1 MAVYKLSGTSVKN
14 GRTEYSS
21 FLAGNPAYTPPTY
34 YESIATVTVG
44 SGGSSSISFTSI
56 PATYTHLQIR
66 YMTLFSQANYAGY
79 IQFNSDTAS
88 NYAWHRIFGS
98 GSTVTAG
105 NATSQSNG
113 LFGLGAASSTNTPG
127 GGVTDI
133 LDYDNTNKFKTVR
146 DLSGTDANGNGY
158 IQFASSLWRS
168 TSAITS
174 IQLSPASGVYNQYSQ
189 FALYGIKE
197 S

>member
-1 MAVYKLSGTSVKN
+1 MSPILGIIASQNYPRVTNS
-14 GRTEYSS
+14 
-21 FLAGNPAYTPPTY
+21 

-66 YMTLFSQANYAGY
+66 YMTLFSQADYSGY

-88 NYAWHRIFGS
+88 NYVWHRILGTGS
-98 GSTVTAG
+98 SILAQ
-105 NATSQSNG
+105 NATSQGNG
-113 LFGLGAASSTNTPG
+113 IVGIGAASSTNTPG
-127 GGVTDI
+127 GGVVDI
-133 LDYDNTNKFKTVR
+133 LDYANTNKFKTVK

-158 IQFASSLWRS
+158 IQFVSSLWRS

-174 IQLSPASGVYNQYSQ
+174 IQLSTASGVYNQYSQ
-189 FALYGIKE
+189 FALYGIK